1 MVTVNK
7 CLTALALAF
16 AVTAFA
22 SPSFAQAAGYKISA
36 ARAAATRKCSV
47 LAFKSAKQYNS
58 STFPMCISIQL
69 AWPNTAK
76 DHERFLQITDTA
88 PGITPPRGTC
98 LLFLETPTAGPR
110 GDYCAS
116 GPHIRG

>member
-47 LAFKSAKQYNS
+47 LAFKSAKEYNS
-58 STFPMCISIQL
+58 STIPWYTYS
-69 AWPNTAK
+69 
-76 DHERFLQITDTA
+76 
-88 PGITPPRGTC
+88 TC
-98 LLFLETPTAGPR
+98 MAEHGQR
-110 GDYCAS
+110 S
-116 GPHIRG
+116 